1 MSVLAKQLAG
11 LWLLLMVLMIPNAL
25 AQEEEGEE
33 GAVVQRAIYIPIKP
47 AFVVNYGGKGRLRYL
62 KAELSVRVAGSLAA
76 NSIRHHMPYIRN
88 NLILLFSRQ
97 MEENLDNQEGKELLR
112 QEALLEI
119 TNILVEE
126 EGESS
131 VVDLYFNQLVIQR

>member
-1 MSVLAKQLAG
+1 MSVLTKQLAG
-11 LWLLLMVLMIPNAL
+11 LWLLLMVLMVPNAL
-25 AQEEEGEE
+25 AQEEGEE
-33 GAVVQRAIYIPIKP
+33 GAVVERAIYIPIKP

-112 QEALLEI
+112 QEALQEI
-119 TNILVEE
+119 NNILVEE